1 MVCAIGIMLKP
12 EKSILHIAGLYIN
25 RYQRAIDGGM
35 SVKARLISTTQ
46 VLRQMMA
53 AYGTSRM
60 VALILARQAKLKS
73 K

>member
-1 MVCAIGIMLKP
+1 MVFAIGIMLKP
-12 EKSILHIAGLYIN
+12 EKSILRIVDLYID

-35 SVKARLISTTQ
+35 SVKVRLISTTQ
-46 VLRQMMA
+46 VLQQMMA

-60 VALILARQAKLKS
+60 VALILARRAKLKS